1 MITRKKY
8 ENGYTLIELVI
19 SIVLIG
25 IISSILAYIMVSIS
39 GVLQNNRI
47 KKELLLD
54 GYNATARFVREFEL
68 VDDESDLLI
77 AGSSQMSF
85 NTIIDGV
92 GYTISYQFS
101 GDELQRRVDS
111 GSFVAVCDNV
121 TGSFVYYQKNHLT
134 ITPPLSNPQMLTVR
148 RVRLNL
154 NLAGGAV
161 SYDFA
166 ADAFPENYRFSG
178 GGS

>member
-1 MITRKKY
+1 MIIRRKH
-8 ENGYTLIELVI
+8 ERGYTLIELVI

-25 IISSILAYIMVSIS
+25 IITSILAYIMVSIS

-68 VDDESDLLI
+68 VDNESDLLI
-77 AGSSQMSF
+77 AGTSQISF
-85 NTIIDGV
+85 KSVIDGIN
-92 GYTISYQFS
+92 YTIQYQFS
-101 GDELQRRVDS
+101 GSELQRSVDAGLPITVCNNVS
-111 GSFVAVCDNV
+111 GSFEY
-121 TGSFVYYQKNHLT
+121 FQKNHFSL
-134 ITPPLSNPQMLTVR
+134 IPPLSNPQMSIVR

-154 NLAGGAV
+154 ILTAGAV
-161 SYDFA
+161 NYDFA
-166 ADAFPENYRFSG
+166 ADAFPENFRFSG